1 MDVNCGVPQGSIL
14 GPLLFIIYINDFCNS
29 STLLSFVLF
38 ADDSNLFFSHKNPN
52 ILART
57 VNNELEKVTQ
67 WIRANK
73 LSLNLQKTKYMI
85 FSNTIESLNSDI
97 ILDNTPLENVSHIKF
112 LGITVDNKLSW
123 KPHIDA
129 IRKTI
134 SRNIGIIHRLKS
146 HIPESSLLTLYSS
159 LILSYLNYGILAWG
173 NAQSTLLN
181 RLLLLQKKVLRIICS
196 VPPRSHTNPLFFKYK
211 ILKIQDLYTFQLGQ
225 FMYNYNNNSLPCIF
239 HSMFPKNQSFHN
251 YPTRRSNEF
260 HLPLLRTLLAQKTF
274 IYTGP
279 RVWNSFDKDIKVAK
293 SLYSFK
299 KKLKSSLLISYCRTD
314 LS

>member
-1 MDVNCGVPQGSIL
+1 M
-14 GPLLFIIYINDFCNS
+14 
-29 STLLSFVLF
+29 
-38 ADDSNLFFSHKNPN
+38 
-52 ILART
+52 
-57 VNNELEKVTQ
+57 
-67 WIRANK
+67 
-73 LSLNLQKTKYMI
+73 
-85 FSNTIESLNSDI
+85 
-97 ILDNTPLENVSHIKF
+97 
-112 LGITVDNKLSW
+112 
-123 KPHIDA
+123 
-129 IRKTI
+129 
-134 SRNIGIIHRLKS
+134 
-146 HIPESSLLTLYSS
+146 
-159 LILSYLNYGILAWG
+159 
-173 NAQSTLLN
+173 
-181 RLLLLQKKVLRIICS
+181 
-196 VPPRSHTNPLFFKYK
+196 PPRSHTNPLFFKYK

-314 LS
+314 LSWVNKIYFKSHHHHPYLFCSFETNRKTAIREAHGKLFLIFQFFFFSVICW